1 MHELNLHDTR
11 VHAAMQ
17 LVDRRHFL
25 PPERRRDARVDA
37 PIGIGFE
44 QTTSQP
50 TLIAWM
56 LEQLRLTPGMKVLE
70 VGTGC
75 GYQTALLSQLGA
87 EVYSVEIVAPLAE
100 QAAQTLARLETPH
113 VHLRTG
119 DGYAG
124 WPEAAPFD
132 AIIVAAGAAKVP
144 QPLVEQLAPGG
155 RLLMPKGV
163 GEQMTLVLVTRAP
176 GGEVHTEELLP
187 VRFVPLTGAPAE
199 ADRLQSL

>member
-17 LVDRRHFL
+17 LVDRREFL
-25 PPERRRDARVDA
+25 PAERRRNARVDA

-56 LEQLRLTPGMKVLE
+56 LEQLRLKPGMKVLE